1 MNVAVIPPNQMHWTI
16 ANCDILDRPADVLVL
31 SGNPQ
36 LNLSGGAGGSFL
48 LRYGNEMQ
56 NQLHQFLKSTGKQQV
71 ARGDVVQ
78 MPSCGS
84 PYDAVLHAVGIDV
97 FYDSNTDVV
106 TDTIT
111 KSLEIAAQL
120 PAKTVAMAA
129 IATGYGR
136 MSMNDFAT
144 AIRPLT
150 HMNFHPIEN
159 VDICLLKSDA
169 VNELASLVP
178 EAMVG

>member
-1 MNVAVIPPNQMHWTI
+1 MHWTI

-120 PAKTVAMAA
+120 SAKTVAMAA

-136 MSMNDFAT
+136 MSMNDSAT